1 MVALSASLKQTS
13 LVLRCFHFGRSC
25 FAYTYPVLT
34 LGPISTLK
42 NEPSLVKKK
51 KKKHPKPISDII
63 LEPIPHLYLRDKSAS
78 LFMAGIILWSLP
90 LAHYILPMISLV
102 FLIGKSKGK
111 MDSHYLS
118 LLLLLL
124 LLFLLN
130 HPVASFVSILSSK
143 ITNILQ
149 APY

>member
-25 FAYTYPVLT
+25 FAYTYPILT
-34 LGPISTLK
+34 LGPMSTLDLK
-42 NEPSLVKKK
+42 NEPSLVKK
-51 KKKHPKPISDII
+51 HPKPIPDII

-78 LFMAGIILWSLP
+78 LFIAGTILRSLP
-90 LAHYILPMISLV
+90 LAHCILPTISQV
-102 FLIGKSKGK
+102 FLIGKSKVK
-111 MDSHYLS
+111 MDSHCLS
-118 LLLLLL
+118 VLLLLL

-149 APY
+149 TPY